1 MPLNIA
7 DSYLTHYYGALFLFI
22 IANSHLNQ
30 HTSPINSDLDDIVS
44 IGLVIA

>member
-7 DSYLTHYYGALFLFI
+7 GSHLTHYYGALFSFL
-22 IANSHLNQ
+22 IANPHLNL
-30 HTSPINSDLDDIVS
+30 HTSPINSDLANIVS